1 MDALREELIALA
13 EPGGHFFS
21 EDTLTD
27 QPERV
32 IASEIVR
39 EKILRFTDKEI
50 PHGVAVVTESM
61 RDLGNLTEIDATIYC
76 ERATHKGIIIG
87 KQGAMLRTIGAEARR
102 DIENLLGTKVNL
114 QLWVKIREDWRNRM
128 DDLRTLGY
136 ESN

>member
-1 MDALREELIALA
+1 MGQKVNAHGNRVGIIKDW
-13 EPGGHFFS
+13 
-21 EDTLTD
+21 DTKWYADKKNFATNLKQD
-27 QPERV
+27 DDIRKF
-32 IASEIVR
+32 IKKNYYKSAIS
-39 EKILRFTDKEI
+39 KI
-50 PHGVAVVTESM
+50 
-61 RDLGNLTEIDATIYC
+61 TI
-76 ERATHKGIIIG
+76 ERAANKVTVNIHTGRPATIIG